1 MKNRFFAVIAIAA
14 LSLVSVAAQ
23 AAGYNVAALIPPD
36 IAMGIAMAGAGTITA
51 VQRGDVIDYTAGA
64 DVASGDVVVIG
75 NIIGV
80 ALTDIANG
88 ATGSVAT
95 RGVFTVPKVSA
106 AVIAQGESLV
116 WDVSAGKF
124 DDNLATPA
132 TGDISGAAACAWE
145 AAGNGVTSID
155 VYLTGAPGTKA

>member
-1 MKNRFFAVIAIAA
+1 M
-14 LSLVSVAAQ
+14 
-23 AAGYNVAALIPPD
+23 
-36 IAMGIAMAGAGTITA
+36 TTTA
-51 VQRGDVIDYTAGA
+51 VQRGDVIDYTAGSTI
-64 DVASGDVVVIG
+64 ASGDVVVIG

-88 ATGSVAT
+88 STGSVAT

-116 WDVSAGKF
+116 WDVSAGAF
-124 DDNLATPA
+124 DDNAASPA

-145 AAGNGVTSID
+145 AAGNGVTSFD
-155 VYLTGAPGTKA
+155 VYLTGVPGTKT

>member
-1 MKNRFFAVIAIAA
+1 MTTN
-14 LSLVSVAAQ
+14 
-23 AAGYNVAALIPPD
+23 
-36 IAMGIAMAGAGTITA
+36 A
-51 VQRGDVIDYTAGA
+51 VQPGNVIDYTAGSTI
-64 DVASGDVVVIG
+64 ASGDVVVIG

-80 ALTDIANG
+80 ALGDIANG

-124 DDNLATPA
+124 DDNAASPA

-145 AAGNGVTSID
+145 AAGNGVTSFD
-155 VYLTGAPGTKA
+155 VYLTGVPGTKT

>member
-1 MKNRFFAVIAIAA
+1 MTTN
-14 LSLVSVAAQ
+14 
-23 AAGYNVAALIPPD
+23 
-36 IAMGIAMAGAGTITA
+36 A
-51 VQRGDVIDYTAGA
+51 VQPGNVIDYTAGSTI
-64 DVASGDVVVIG
+64 ASGDVVVIG

-80 ALTDIANG
+80 ALGDIANG
-88 ATGSVAT
+88 STGSVAT

-124 DDNLATPA
+124 DDNAASPA

-145 AAGNGVTSID
+145 AAGNGVTSFD
-155 VYLTGAPGTKA
+155 VYLTGVPGTKT